1 MTQKSKETVKQTSPQ
16 SEPQSFF
23 SSIGS
28 LIFIILLVFAF
39 KSSIL
44 DANNIP
50 SGSMIPTLKIGDF
63 LFVNKMRYSIR
74 MPFTEKEL
82 FRFDDPKRGDIVT
95 FDPPN
100 RNKIRTLLVEL
111 GMSPE
116 LSAYIRPAIE
126 DNYIESNSSPRYFGL
141 GNMFS
146 KRFVKRVVGLPGD
159 TMRLRQTQQ
168 KSARGDIVSYT
179 FIEYKEKGTTSFK
192 NYNPEVHPTD
202 NELSDLD
209 NVNAIGKSLF
219 TETKRD
225 FKHFVIEGSH
235 SASYEFFE
243 YCSKNNGTC
252 KIPDGYYMV
261 MGDNRD
267 DSSDSRFWGLVKRE
281 DILGKALVIY
291 FSINWKD
298 NTCMYKNTIGNLES
312 DPFHEEKYENED
324 LFKNCHPS
332 EIDRSMMNES
342 LFGWLDRTIRY
353 RIWRM
358 DIRWNRIGRI
368 LE

>member
-209 NVNAIGKSLF
+209 NVNAIGKS
-219 TETKRD
+219 ETKRD

-358 DIRWNRIGRI
+358 DIRWKRIGRI